1 MTLSARDEAPSRA
14 AWAILALALAVIF
27 FWPLGAAPLFDVDEG
42 AFAEATREMISSG
55 DWLSTTLNGADR
67 FDKPILVYWLQA
79 ASILVLGKSD
89 AAVRLPSAICGF
101 LWCFAV
107 ARFAAP
113 RFGAR
118 AAWCAAAILG
128 TSVGVI
134 AIGRAATADAL
145 LNLLLALAAF
155 DLWRHVETGAK
166 APLRWAAFWV
176 ALGILDKGPIALL
189 VPGGAVVV
197 WAVLSRQGRPLLRA
211 ISDPLAWLILVGV
224 AAPWYVYALHRHGQ
238 AFIDG
243 FVMKHNVGRFT
254 GTLEGHAGG
263 PLYYAVVLP
272 LIALPW
278 TPLLIALLPRLKRLW
293 QEPVT
298 RWLVCWSGFVL
309 VFFSLSGTKL
319 PHYMLYGYTPLALLG
334 GRLLADAPSRALRI
348 ALWTTFAVTLVAL
361 FATPWIG
368 MTIAARRAPG
378 LYRSLIETAPAPS
391 TLYLVAALIAAAVIA
406 VIAVIEWR
414 PASASWPAAMCAP
427 LGAVVVALFLVAA
440 VVPWW
445 GETLQGPVRR
455 LAEAARAAS
464 PGAPAGTQA
473 NVNLPSFGWY
483 LEAPAPHELP
493 APGGL
498 GLYRLDRLKPGDADM
513 PGALLHQERG
523 LALGRR

>member
-1 MTLSARDEAPSRA
+1 MSADAGAPSRA
-14 AWAILALALAVIF
+14 AWAFLALALAAIF

-55 DWLSTTLNGADR
+55 DWLHTTLNGADR

-79 ASILVLGKSD
+79 ASVLVLGKSD

-101 LWCFAV
+101 LWCLAV

-128 TSVGVI
+128 TSIGVI

-155 DLWRHVETGAK
+155 ALWRHVETGAESRTR
-166 APLRWAAFWV
+166 APLRWAALWV

-189 VPGGAVVV
+189 VPGGAIVV
-197 WAVLSRQGRPLLRA
+197 WAVLSREWKPVVRA
-211 ISDPLAWLILVGV
+211 VSDPLAWLILVGV

-263 PLYYAVVLP
+263 PLYYAIALP

-293 QEPVT
+293 AEPVA
-298 RWLVCWSGFVL
+298 RWLVCWCGFVL
-309 VFFSLSGTKL
+309 IFFSLSGTKL
-319 PHYMLYGYTPLALLG
+319 PHYVLYGYTPLALLG
-334 GRLLADAPSRALRI
+334 GRLLADAPSRRLRV
-348 ALWTTFAVTLVAL
+348 ALWTTMALTLVVLSATPWAATLVA
-361 FATPWIG
+361 
-368 MTIAARRAPG
+368 ARLAPG
-378 LYRSLIETAPAPS
+378 LYRSLVEGASPPGAP
-391 TLYLVAALIAAAVIA
+391 YFVAAAVAA
-406 VIAVIEWR
+406 VVVVAAALR
-414 PASASWPAAMCAP
+414 SATGAWPAGARAT
-427 LGAVVVALFLVAA
+427 LGAATVALFLVAA

-483 LEAPAPHELP
+483 LEAPAPHRLP
-493 APGGL
+493 IAGEV
-498 GLYRLDRLKPGDADM
+498 GLYRVDRM
-513 PGALLHQERG
+513 TPGAADAPRAVLHEERG
-523 LALGRR
+523 LALARP

>member
-1 MTLSARDEAPSRA
+1 MTENTPSRA
-14 AWAILALALAVIF
+14 AWAILALALAAIF

-42 AFAEATREMISSG
+42 AFAEATREMIASR
-55 DWLSTTLNGADR
+55 DWLHTTLNGADR

-79 ASILVLGKSD
+79 ASLLVFGKSD

-118 AAWCAAAILG
+118 AAWCATAILA
-128 TSVGVI
+128 TSLGVI

-145 LNLLLALAAF
+145 LNLLLALTAF

-166 APLRWAAFWV
+166 APLRWAAFWA

-189 VPGGAVVV
+189 VPGGAIVV
-197 WAVLSRQGRPLLRA
+197 WAVLSRDWKPLLRTVY
-211 ISDPLAWLILVGV
+211 DLPAWLILVGV

-263 PLYYAVVLP
+263 PLYYAVALP

-278 TPLLIALLPRLKRLW
+278 TPLLIALLPRLKELW
-293 QEPVT
+293 GQPVA
-298 RWLVCWSGFVL
+298 RWLICWSAFVL

-319 PHYMLYGYTPLALLG
+319 PHYVLYGYTPLALLG

-348 ALWTTFAVTLVAL
+348 ALGTTLALTLVVL
-361 FATPWIG
+361 CATPW
-368 MTIAARRAPG
+368 MATIVASRLAPG
-378 LYRSLIETAPAPS
+378 LYRSLVEGAAPPS
-391 TLYLVAALIAAAVIA
+391 IFYLAAAVIA
-406 VIAVIEWR
+406 AALLAVIAWR
-414 PASASWPAAMCAP
+414 PATAAWPAATRPA
-427 LGAVVVALFLVAA
+427 LGAAVVALFLVAA

-455 LAEAARAAS
+455 LAEAARSART
-464 PGAPAGTQA
+464 GAPAGTQA

-483 LEAPAPHELP
+483 LEAPAPHRLP
-493 APGGL
+493 VMGEL
-498 GLYRLDRLKPGDADM
+498 GLYRLDRLKPGGADA
-513 PGALLHQERG
+513 PSTILRQERG
-523 LALGRR
+523 LALARP

>member
-1 MTLSARDEAPSRA
+1 MIASR
-14 AWAILALALAVIF
+14 
-27 FWPLGAAPLFDVDEG
+27 
-42 AFAEATREMISSG
+42 
-55 DWLSTTLNGADR
+55 DWLHTTLNGVDR

-79 ASILVLGKSD
+79 ASVLILGKSD
-89 AAVRLPSAICGF
+89 AAVRLPSALCGF
-101 LWCFAV
+101 LWCLAV
-107 ARFAAP
+107 ARFALP

-118 AAWCAAAILG
+118 AAWCAAAILC

-166 APLRWAAFWV
+166 SSLRWAAFWA

-189 VPGGAVVV
+189 VPGGAIVV
-197 WAVLSRQGRPLLRA
+197 WAIVSREWKPIVRA
-211 ISDPLAWLILVGV
+211 VADPIAWLILVGV
-224 AAPWYVYALHRHGQ
+224 AAPWYVYALNRHGQ

-254 GTLEGHAGG
+254 GPMEGHAGG

-278 TPLLIALLPRLKRLW
+278 TPLLIALLPRLKQLW
-293 QEPVT
+293 REPVA

-334 GRLLADAPSRALRI
+334 GRLLAQTPSRGWRI
-348 ALWTTFAVTLVAL
+348 ALWATFGVTFFTLC
-361 FATPWIG
+361 ATPWIG
-368 MTIAARRAPG
+368 VAIAARRAPG
-378 LYRSLIETAPAPS
+378 LYRSLIETAPTPS
-391 TLYLVAALIAAAVIA
+391 TVYLVAAAIAAALIVVIA
-406 VIAVIEWR
+406 WR
-414 PASASWPAAMCAP
+414 PATSAWPVAMRVP
-427 LGAVVVALFLVAA
+427 LGAAVVAWFLVAA

-483 LEAPAPHELP
+483 LEAPAPHGLP

-498 GLYRLDRLKPGDADM
+498 GPLSPRPGEARRCEM
-513 PGALLHQERG
+513 PGTVLREERG

>member
-1 MTLSARDEAPSRA
+1 VSEAAAAPSRA
-14 AWAILALALAVIF
+14 AWAILALALAAIF

-42 AFAEATREMISSG
+42 AFAEATREMIASR
-55 DWLSTTLNGADR
+55 DWLHTTLNGADR

-79 ASILVLGKSD
+79 ASIFALGKSD

-101 LWCFAV
+101 LWCLAV

-128 TSVGVI
+128 TSLGVI

-145 LNLLLALAAF
+145 LNLLLALTAF

-166 APLRWAAFWV
+166 APLRRAALWA

-189 VPGGAVVV
+189 VPGGAIIV
-197 WAVLSRQGRPLLRA
+197 WAVLSRERKPIVRA
-211 ISDPLAWLILVGV
+211 VSDPLAWLILVGV

-263 PLYYAVVLP
+263 PLYYAIALP

-293 QEPVT
+293 REPVT
-298 RWLVCWSGFVL
+298 RWLLCWSGFVL

-319 PHYMLYGYTPLALLG
+319 PHYVLYGYTPLALLG

-348 ALWTTFAVTLVAL
+348 ALGSTLALTLIVLCATPWAATLVA
-361 FATPWIG
+361 
-368 MTIAARRAPG
+368 ARLAPG
-378 LYRSLIETAPAPS
+378 LYRSLVEGAPAPS
-391 TLYLVAALIAAAVIA
+391 TFYLVAAGIAAALLAIA
-406 VIAVIEWR
+406 ALR
-414 PASASWPAAMCAP
+414 PSTAGAPAPMRTA
-427 LGAVVVALFLVAA
+427 LGAVAVALFLVAA

-455 LAEAARAAS
+455 LAEAARASSAT
-464 PGAPAGTQA
+464 APAGTQA

-483 LEAPAPHELP
+483 LEAPAPHRLP
-493 APGGL
+493 VAGEF
-498 GLYRLDRLKPGDADM
+498 GLYRVDRLKPGTADA
-513 PGALLHQERG
+513 PGSVLREERG
-523 LALGRR
+523 LALARP